1 MVDEDEGRPRG
12 EWPPDSEGS
21 PHGPVEPVVV
31 DQHGRLVL
39 AGFVDP
45 TTSGAGMVLLPVESY
60 RQWLRDQNTGRV
72 LRGDTLHQLIDLET
86 QVLEM
91 TKLLREVDE
100 IPRRMRV
107 SGAPH
112 PERMY
117 AAAVALDRAAT
128 AIKAG
133 GGDGTPTER
142 ARDVRDYRE
151 AALYLLQCWLDGH
164 GEEQGPIPPTPRA
177 PTVLVVP
184 AVNGDD
190 ERPVMPPDV
199 RRRTNRA
206 LVVMFALDLLLA
218 LGEIDRAKRVA
229 AAESDM
235 APLDLAREMDWIAET
250 GSAPAWEGVARE
262 DMPTAWRARWVDPT
276 KE

>member
-1 MVDEDEGRPRG
+1 MVDGNEDKPRG

-45 TTSGAGMVLLPVESY
+45 ATSGAGMVLLPVESY

-72 LRGDTLHQLIDLET
+72 LRGDTLQQLIDLEA
-86 QVLEM
+86 QVIEM
-91 TKLLREVDE
+91 TRLLREVDE

-133 GGDGTPTER
+133 GGEGSPSER
-142 ARDVRDYRE
+142 ERDQRDYRE

-177 PTVLVVP
+177 PTVLAVP

-218 LGEIDRAKRVA
+218 LGEQVRSRRVA
-229 AAESDM
+229 AAESDY
-235 APLDLAREMDWIAET
+235 APIDLSREMDWIAET
-250 GSAPAWEGVARE
+250 GTTPAWEGVPYE
-262 DMPTAWRARWVDPT
+262 NLPPTWRAKWVDPT
-276 KE
+276 TE